1 MNYRHY
7 HQRDRIKNYFPLPN
21 EIFSLGLSFGE
32 IAVYAYLMYCE
43 NRQTYQCYPSY
54 KTIGEA
60 IDMSRNTV
68 AKYVKDLEGKQFITI
83 EPTRIHTKNGR
94 VRNGNLRYTIRPIED
109 AINYFHERQG
119 LRH

>member
-7 HQRDRIKNYFPLPN
+7 HQRDPIKNYFPLPN

-60 IDMSRNTV
+60 INMSRNTV
-68 AKYVKDLEGKQFITI
+68 AKYVKDIEGKQFITI
-83 EPTRIHTKNGR
+83 EPTRIHTRDGR
-94 VRNGNLRYTIRPIED
+94 TYNGNLRYTIRPIED
-109 AINYFHERQG
+109 AIHFYHERQE

>member
-7 HQRDRIKNYFPLPN
+7 HQRDPIKNYFPLPN

-43 NRQTYQCYPSY
+43 DRQTYQCYPSY

-83 EPTRIHTKNGR
+83 EPTRIHTRDGR
-94 VRNGNLRYTIRPIED
+94 VQNGNRRYTIRPIDD
-109 AINYFHERQG
+109 AINYFHERER

>member
-1 MNYRHY
+1 MSYRHY
-7 HQRDRIKNYFPLPN
+7 HQRDPIKNYFSLPN

-43 NRQTYQCYPSY
+43 DRQTYQCYPSY

-83 EPTRIHTKNGR
+83 KPTRIHTRDGR
-94 VRNGNLRYTIRPIED
+94 VQNGNLRYTIRPIED
-109 AINYFHERQG
+109 AINYFHERQR